1 MGRPRTGPQVDDLG
15 DAARFWSAALGKPVA
30 SLDQD
35 GDGRYAELRTAD
47 DEPPILLQKVEH
59 ESRVHLDIETDD
71 LEAEAARL
79 ERPGAKRIAFVH
91 ERWWVM
97 EAPSGQRFC
106 IVRRQRDA
114 FGPHLNRWD

>member
-1 MGRPRTGPQVDDLG
+1 M
-15 DAARFWSAALGKPVA
+15 
-30 SLDQD
+30 
-35 GDGRYAELRTAD
+35 
-47 DEPPILLQKVEH
+47 
-59 ESRVHLDIETDD
+59 HLDIETDD